1 MSIKSVTMQEAEGHL
16 DELLALVVQGEEVII
31 TKDDQPCAKL
41 VAVPLIPKT
50 PRGRRAFPP
59 GRARRKP
66 VASSVSSN
74 ALIDLLPSPVKR
86 RCYAS
91 TEAE

>member
-50 PRGRRAFPP
+50 PRAF
-59 GRARRKP
+59 GQHTGKAWM
-66 VASSVSSN
+66 SEDFN
-74 ALIDLLPSPVKR
+74 APMPDNFWLGSGV
-86 RCYAS
+86 
-91 TEAE
+91 